1 MSPKKIIEQSLKI
14 NKFIFLKDK
23 KYIQCINS
31 DYFIPPIFDIE
42 GKIIL
47 SLLGQHFG
55 TKIIKKFFDQNI
67 PICDFV
73 CYKIKF
79 T

>member
-31 DYFIPPIFDIE
+31 DYFIPPIF
-42 GKIIL
+42 
-47 SLLGQHFG
+47 
-55 TKIIKKFFDQNI
+55 
-67 PICDFV
+67 
-73 CYKIKF
+73 
-79 T
+79 